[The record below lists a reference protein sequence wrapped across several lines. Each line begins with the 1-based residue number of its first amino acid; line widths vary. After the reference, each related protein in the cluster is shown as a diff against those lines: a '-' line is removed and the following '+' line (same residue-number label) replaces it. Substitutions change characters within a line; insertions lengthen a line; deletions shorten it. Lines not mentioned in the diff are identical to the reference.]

1 MDIEFQGQYDLR
13 LLQRAVVLG
22 NTPSTPRLILR
33 WLLVALAVF
42 GLIFIVVYVATSTEL
57 NWLRVARLLIGYAL
71 LAYLALQP
79 FLAPRRTAAQLWRR
93 LEQNP
98 SCSGRITGSGITFA
112 GEYVTRDIPWDSF
125 MRVRKSGDLVVLLT
139 ADRTLTIMSRSFFA
153 NDADWQRFQQLV
165 DYRVKEAK

>member
-1 MDIEFQGQYDLR
+1 VDIEFQGQYDR
-13 LLQRAVVLG
+13 GMLQRAVALG

-42 GLIFIVVYVATSTEL
+42 GLVFIVVYVATSTEL
-57 NWLRVARLLIGYAL
+57 NWLRVGRLLIGYAL
-71 LAYLALQP
+71 LAYFALQP
-79 FLAPRRTAAQLWRR
+79 FLAPRRMAAQLWKR

-98 SCSGRITGSGITFA
+98 TCTGRITGTGISFA
-112 GEYVTRDIPWDSF
+112 GEYVVREIAWDRI